1 MAFRL
6 ATGMIGIALVS
17 GVAFLSA
24 AQAATVSPIEGTTSL
39 NSGGGFKRITRE
51 TTAGPQ
57 DRVMTGANGSAR
69 IVYDNGC
76 VVTLSNN
83 QSVAVGDAP
92 DCRTAWPEDHRLL
105 AIGAVAAAG
114 AGIAIAIANDD
125 DHHHRRKPHSP

>member
-1 MAFRL
+1 MSFRF
-6 ATGMIGIALVS
+6 ATGMIGIAMVS
-17 GVAFLSA
+17 GFAFLSA

-39 NSGGGFKRITRE
+39 NRGGGFKRITQE
-51 TTAGPQ
+51 TAAGPQ

-83 QSVAVGDAP
+83 QSVSVGDAP
-92 DCRTAWPEDHRLL
+92 DCRTAWHEDHRLL

-114 AGIAIAIANDD
+114 AGLAIALSDD